1 VVHVADRVFERWH
14 ELDSQ
19 FKDPSLALLFSS
31 TLSPSQA
38 AQALEQAAEEAMRE
52 LMPPEDP
59 GPGVDEARVGG
70 CSVMASS
77 VGVVLNIEE
86 GPDDFDALLGL
97 IVAGLERR
105 EVEGEFDVYE
115 PADVPEVERTI
126 PLLECH
132 IRVLGARYRYHRFP
146 NEFHSWRAD
155 QDALRIALDGGLGW
169 CTDRPGAESL
179 SIKVDL
185 LPRVSIASVDELET
199 RLREAMSK
207 TAQMGVFDVSATGS
221 HWQRTV
227 AVEPSTGRIALIE
240 GAEDMQQGGWRAAAQ
255 EMKGLLAETA
265 GVAVYGFVKHGSN
278 WYSAQLGDSLGGD
291 WPAPDIILN
300 SGREYRDYEDL
311 YAPDAFAIQLLGPGY
326 AGRIPEHPHWRRVE
340 LDPEH
345 VILEHTTPSDW
356 FETAFAPH
364 GGNRSY
370 NLASDPPDVLVLARQ
385 ELEPIIVT
393 PEELMDRRDET

>member
-1 VVHVADRVFERWH
+1 MVQVTGRVFERWR

-31 TLSPSQA
+31 PLSPSEA
-38 AQALEQAAEEAMRE
+38 AQALEQAAEEATSE
-52 LMPPEDP
+52 LMPPENP
-59 GPGVDEARVGG
+59 GPGVDEARTGN
-70 CSVMASS
+70 CSVMASP
-77 VGVVLNIEE
+77 VGVVLQIEE

-105 EVEGEFDVYE
+105 AVDGEFDLYE

-132 IRVLGARYRYHRFP
+132 IRVLGARYRYP
-146 NEFHSWRAD
+146 NKFHGWRPD
-155 QDALRIALDGGLGW
+155 QEALRVALEAGVGW
-169 CTDRPGAESL
+169 CTRRPGALGL
-179 SIKVDL
+179 SIKVHL
-185 LPRVSIASVDELET
+185 LPRVSIVSADELET
-199 RLREAMSK
+199 RLREAISK
-207 TAQMGVFDVSATGS
+207 TAQMGVFDLSATGS

-227 AVEPSTGRIALIE
+227 AVQPSTARVALIE
-240 GAEDMQQGGWRAAAQ
+240 GAEDMRQGRWRAAAQ

-265 GVAVYGFVKHGSN
+265 GVAVYGFVKHGSK
-278 WYSAQLGDSLGGD
+278 WTSAKLGGSLGDD
-291 WPAPDIILN
+291 WPPRDIMLVLA
-300 SGREYRDYEDL
+300 RAYEDL

-345 VILEHTTPSDW
+345 VILEHTSPSDW

-364 GGNRSY
+364 GGARSPIH
-370 NLASDPPDVLVLARQ
+370 AFDPPDVLARARQ
-385 ELEPIIVT
+385 ELEPIIIT
-393 PEELMDRRDET
+393 PEELMDMRDET